1 MSQNKDKIM
10 PLGKRLVRLVMAA
23 DGNAREI
30 KEASRRQ
37 PENISSSY
45 KVLDDRIHKYE
56 QYLGP

>member
-1 MSQNKDKIM
+1 M
-10 PLGKRLVRLVMAA
+10 PLEKRLVRLVTAT